1 MFLQITKAGIWILY
15 IKYSFRQ
22 KTKLGSLE
30 MFPVLTSSF
39 LYLRYYIL
47 REIHMPSALSK
58 LSQTR
63 CEQSR
68 YHRCG
73 LVWLPSLTLSH
84 TQYNALLCLDIL
96 KFEHEALLSLCTE
109 PHKLCS
115 WLWVSWCMPH
125 VRGMMSGGHFI
136 VFFPVGLYMDRAAKS
151 VGRREAENLLTLLS
165 WLQLVGFCSV

>member
-58 LSQTR
+58 LS
-63 CEQSR
+63 
-68 YHRCG
+68 
-73 LVWLPSLTLSH
+73 
-84 TQYNALLCLDIL
+84 
-96 KFEHEALLSLCTE
+96 
-109 PHKLCS
+109 
-115 WLWVSWCMPH
+115 
-125 VRGMMSGGHFI
+125 
-136 VFFPVGLYMDRAAKS
+136 
-151 VGRREAENLLTLLS
+151 
-165 WLQLVGFCSV
+165 